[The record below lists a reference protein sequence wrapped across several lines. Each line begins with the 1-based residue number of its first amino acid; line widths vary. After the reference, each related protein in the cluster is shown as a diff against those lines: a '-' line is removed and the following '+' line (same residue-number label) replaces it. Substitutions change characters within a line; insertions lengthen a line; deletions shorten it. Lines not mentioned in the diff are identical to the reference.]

1 MPEYSLN
8 LKHTRAKSISAYN
21 MFRTVWLLLLLVIAV
36 FLSACQDKDVYEL
49 QVTDLKQVRMS
60 TLKLYPNLRVLDLR
74 EVDVSEEYVRDLSKD
89 LPNCKILW
97 LVPIASGKF
106 DNSVPSLTLPADTT
120 AADLAKLAYFDSL
133 ETVDT
138 TNCAITQSLLDA
150 ASPYPDISFTWS
162 IAGQLIDDSTTSL
175 DFSGQT
181 IDSPEALSLI
191 LQTHP
196 NITSVTLTDAIISN
210 ASLSALYQ
218 DHGNA
223 ELVRMVPIAGRVES
237 CWAESLDLT
246 GTAVTEATAILDALA
261 QFPLLKTV
269 DLSGQPF
276 GMEDMDSFRSRYP
289 DIQFDF
295 SFQLFSEDVST
306 RTESLDLSKH
316 PFTTTAEVIA
326 ILQYFPNLKEVNMC
340 DCGLTDAQMEELNST
355 FPDTKFV
362 WYIRIGGWK
371 IRTDITA
378 FSKGQRKKFRNGMGE
393 FLGDGKTNF
402 YSADLEP
409 LKYCKD
415 LIFLDLGHGNQITD
429 LSILENFPKLRGL
442 VLSMNKIT
450 DITPIAQ
457 CKELESLEIYQN
469 YITDVSP
476 LAALPKLR
484 YLNLCRNS
492 FTDVTPLMGMKQL
505 ELLWMVHNDQISS
518 EDKIALAEAL
528 PDCEVRYYGYSC
540 GSEGWRENEVYKE
553 YQRAF
558 NLPTKP

>member
-1 MPEYSLN
+1 MSKYLPASR
-8 LKHTRAKSISAYN
+8 HSCTKSMTVYTTV
-21 MFRTVWLLLLLVIAV
+21 RTVWLLLLLVIAV

-74 EVDVSEEYVRDLSKD
+74 EVDVTEEYVRDLSKD

-133 ETVDT
+133 ETVDA

-295 SFQLFSEDVST
+295 SFQLFSKDVST

-326 ILQYFPNLKEVNMC
+326 ILQYLPNLKEVNMC